1 MSPRTN
7 TYKTKAHPNL
17 WKCIFLSGAIASF
30 AHATESRESECHPL
44 SKECNASSD
53 LRATPRSHDGDD
65 FALTF
70 LKSDL
75 LEAAITNKEG
85 LAPKKY
91 SDELKSLGTTTL
103 EKLQRQYGYD
113 LVKHQFDS
121 GAQDHKDCLQLKA
134 LGLTPI
140 LTLQAIQA
148 EKGQDLFSN
157 AVADIKSRAKAA
169 SPHWKPKYSVGNS
182 SICMLS
188 DTQIGETK
196 IKDYVKTKGM
206 KGYLKGLRS
215 LTSEARLP
223 TQYIDYLVYADGE
236 DDYTVIQS
244 FGNKAL
250 AASTTD
256 STPIIIDFGNEAP
269 LSEGTHLDGLYLRL
283 LRIGSYIT
291 VNEAPRNAFF
301 FKVVDTAGLPRIVRL
316 R

>member
-1 MSPRTN
+1 MSPRTS

-17 WKCIFLSGAIASF
+17 WKCILLSGAIASF

-44 SKECNASSD
+44 SMECNASSK

-121 GAQDHKDCLQLKA
+121 GAQDHKDCLQLKP

-148 EKGQDLFSN
+148 EKGPDLFSN

-169 SPHWKPKYSVGNS
+169 SSHWKPKYSVGNS

-206 KGYLKGLRS
+206 KGYLKGLRP

-223 TQYIDYLVYADGE
+223 TQYIGYLVYADGE
-236 DDYTVIQS
+236 DDYVVIQS

-250 AASTTD
+250 ASSVTD
-256 STPIIIDFGNEAP
+256 STPVLIDFGNDAP
-269 LSEGTHLDGLYLRL
+269 LSEGSSLEGLYLRL
-283 LRIGSYIT
+283 LKIGPYET
-291 VNEAPRNAFF
+291 TTGAPRNAFIF
-301 FKVVDTAGLPRIVRL
+301 QAIAAPQLPRVMKL
-316 R
+316 K